1 MNDCQCSAGDRHVWI
16 VTGHSTGPRPLLFL
30 QCGGCGNEQRLAL
43 KDGEWDDYLN
53 WLNEAGVRWVARH
66 LGQPDPYKDDA
77 AGGGGA
83 RRRRDGG
90 IGAGATDSFGIG
102 TATDSYWVS

>member
-1 MNDCQCSAGDRHVWI
+1 MNDCQCSAGGGHVWS

-30 QCGGCGNEQRLAL
+30 QCVGCGNEQRLAL
-43 KDGEWDDYLN
+43 KDDEWDDYLS
-53 WLNEAGVRWVARH
+53 WLNEAGMQWVDRH
-66 LGQPDPYKDDA
+66 LSNRATKDDA